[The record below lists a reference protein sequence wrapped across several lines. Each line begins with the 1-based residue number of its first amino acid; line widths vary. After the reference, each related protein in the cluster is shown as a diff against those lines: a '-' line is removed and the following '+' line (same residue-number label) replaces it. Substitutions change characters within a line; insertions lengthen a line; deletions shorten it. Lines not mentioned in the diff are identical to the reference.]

1 MPSSALAEVSET
13 LRHLNLT
20 GNHIQHIDYTMLQF
34 RKKIR
39 EISS

>member
-20 GNHIQHIDYTMLQF
+20 GNHIQPIDYCIPCWNF
-34 RKKIR
+34 
-39 EISS
+39 E